1 MDKRG
6 IGRLEPLAFW
16 LSLAV
21 AGVLLLLLVGVIS
34 GAIPVDDPASSGE
47 TAAVPTT
54 SPLPD
59 STEAVE
65 TTPAETVA
73 QPASQP
79 STDAADD
86 VVLVRAVGGDC
97 WVEARDGSAEGDVLF
112 VGLLAQGTTQ
122 QLTAKRVWLR
132 LGAGQNVE
140 IVIGGKRVDV
150 PPGTSDIVL
159 PA

>member
-1 MDKRG
+1 VDKRG

-16 LSLAV
+16 LSLAA
-21 AGVLLLLLVGVIS
+21 AGVLVLLLVGVIS
-34 GAIPVDDPASSGE
+34 GAIPVDEPGQ
-47 TAAVPTT
+47 TAAIPTT

-59 STEAVE
+59 ATEAAE
-65 TTPAETVA
+65 TRSAETVA

-79 STDAADD
+79 STEAADD
-86 VVLVRAVGGDC
+86 IVLVRAVGGDC

-150 PPGTSDIVL
+150 PPGTSDVVL

>member
-16 LSLAV
+16 LSLAA
-21 AGVLLLLLVGVIS
+21 AGVLVLLLAGVIS
-34 GAIPVDDPASSGE
+34 GAIPVDEPGG
-47 TAAVPTT
+47 TAAIPTT

-73 QPASQP
+73 HPASQP